1 MITKAKLLEL
11 VNDNADKKQVEGFV
25 CVGYG
30 INFKVYGVEVPFSL
44 IELLG
49 IDYKDLW
56 RDTEDTT
63 NGENRMDYGNY
74 GALTDTL
81 YYITT
86 QKYDFLLDTL
96 IQ

>member
-11 VNDNADKKQVEGFV
+11 VDDFKFKEQVDGFV

-30 INFKVYGVEVPFSL
+30 INHRHYGVEVPFSL
-44 IELLG
+44 TDLLG
-49 IDYKDLW
+49 IGYTELY
-56 RDTEDTT
+56 RDTKDTT
-63 NGENRMDYGNY
+63 NGYPRMVMGNC
-74 GALTDTL
+74 GAVNTDL
-81 YYITT
+81 YYITQ